1 MALRILPFRQYA
13 EQDVVNLY
21 ALRGT
26 DVNSQLDTKGAGDA
40 GVFVSVD
47 IGKLDGGPVTYAS
60 STYLGKTDYPNV
72 GKNQYPSTQMR
83 VKVAST
89 GDSILGMTLNQTA
102 LKDENE
108 EKLLYY
114 PQKALENQ
122 AVLSGQTV
130 PVLTRGIVTLN
141 GSAGGAF
148 GNNAY
153 VNDANWAIGNACILS
168 QNEDGRL
175 TGVPI
180 TSNHIRTVNIW
191 GNGTDELGRI
201 LATGSRVA
209 GVTEDQFAGAGGSLT
224 AAGATGAYSIV
235 RINCGHG

>member
-26 DVNSQLDTKGAGDA
+26 DVNSQLNTKGNGDA

-47 IGKLDGGPVTYAS
+47 NGNLDGGPVTYAS
-60 STYLGKTDYPNV
+60 STYLGKTDYPYV

-83 VKVAST
+83 VKVAAT
-89 GDSILGMTLNQTA
+89 GDAILGMTLNQTA

-130 PVLTRGIVTLN
+130 PILTKGLVTLN

-148 GNNAY
+148 GNNAF
-153 VNDANWAIGNACILS
+153 VNDANWIPGNACVVS
-168 QNEDGRL
+168 AEGDGRL
-175 TGVPI
+175 TGVTI
-180 TSNHIRTVNIW
+180 WSQHIRKVNLW
-191 GNGTDELGRI
+191 GEGADEVGRI

-209 GVTEDQFAGAGGSLT
+209 GVTEDQFAGAGGTLT
-224 AAGATGAYSIV
+224 NPGSTGVYSIV
-235 RINCGHG
+235 SINCHP